1 MTEMTTSAPL
11 AATRQAPGTV
21 GNTRSVGLSIL
32 WAILT
37 LGIYTLVWA
46 FRTHKEIFN
55 YTGRGVGAVV
65 GLVIYILVSP
75 VTYFL
80 VPSEINAMYRE
91 DGKASPVTGWWGL
104 WILLP
109 LVGLFVWFIAVQRAL
124 NAFWES
130 KGATPAS

>member
-1 MTEMTTSAPL
+1 
-11 AATRQAPGTV
+11 
-21 GNTRSVGLSIL
+21 
-32 WAILT
+32 
-37 LGIYTLVWA
+37 
-46 FRTHKEIFN
+46 
-55 YTGRGVGAVV
+55 VV

-80 VPSEINAMYRE
+80 VPSEIKAMYRE
-91 DGKASPVTGWWGL
+91 DGRNSPVTGWWGL

-109 LVGLFVWFIAVQRAL
+109 IAGIFVWFVAVQRAL

>member
-11 AATRQAPGTV
+11 AARHVPGRV
-21 GNTRSVGLSIL
+21 GETRSVGLSIL

-37 LGIYTLVWA
+37 LGLYTLVWA
-46 FRTHKEIFN
+46 YRTHKEI
-55 YTGRGVGAVV
+55 YDYSARGVGAVV
-65 GLVIYILVSP
+65 GLVIYILLSP

-80 VPSEINAMYRE
+80 LPSEIKAMYRE
-91 DGKASPVTGWWGL
+91 DGKTSPVTGWRGL

-109 LVGLFVWFIAVQRAL
+109 VVGIFVWFVGVQRAL

>member
-1 MTEMTTSAPL
+1 MTEMSTSAAAPL
-11 AATRQAPGTV
+11 TMPGAV

-37 LGIYTLVWA
+37 LGIYTLIWTY
-46 FRTHKEIFN
+46 RTHKEM
-55 YTGRGVGAVV
+55 YEYSGRGVGGVV

-80 VPSEINAMYRE
+80 VPSEIKAMYRE
-91 DGKASPVTGWWGL
+91 DGSNSPVTGWWGL

-109 LVGLFVWFIAVQRAL
+109 IVGIFVWFVGVQRAL

>member
-1 MTEMTTSAPL
+1 MTEVTTSVPMAG
-11 AATRQAPGTV
+11 TRVPGVV

-46 FRTHKEIFN
+46 YRTHKEMFD
-55 YTGRGVGAVV
+55 YTARGVGAVV

-80 VPSEINAMYRE
+80 VPSEINAMYQQ

-109 LVGLFVWFIAVQRAL
+109 IVGIFVWFVGVQRAL

-130 KGATPAS
+130 KGATPAG

>member
-1 MTEMTTSAPL
+1 MTEMATAAPL
-11 AATRQAPGTV
+11 AAQHAPGRV
-21 GNTRSVGLSIL
+21 GETRSVGLSIL

-37 LGIYTLVWA
+37 LGLYTLVWA

-80 VPSEINAMYRE
+80 VPSEINAMYRA
-91 DGKASPVTGWWGL
+91 DGKTSPVTGWWGL

-109 LVGLFVWFIAVQRAL
+109 LVGIFVWFIAVQRAL

-130 KGATPAS
+130 KGATPAG

>member
-1 MTEMTTSAPL
+1 MTEMTTSAPM
-11 AATRQAPGTV
+11 AGTHAPGAV

-37 LGIYTLVWA
+37 LGIYTLIWA
-46 FRTHKEIFN
+46 YRTHKEM
-55 YTGRGVGAVV
+55 YDYSGRGVGGVV

-80 VPSEINAMYRE
+80 VPSEINAMYRG
-91 DGKASPVTGWWGL
+91 DDKPSPVTGWWGL

-109 LVGLFVWFIAVQRAL
+109 IVGIFVWFVAVQRAL

-130 KGATPAS
+130 KGATPAG